1 MAVACL
7 NANGMEPVTNR
18 TGWPLNGEGIW
29 VDIRRPTSIAP
40 RPVLFLD
47 RDGVINRDTGYVGD
61 PVDVEL
67 MPGAAQLIAYAN
79 RCGVPVAVITNQS
92 GIARELFGWEDFA
105 AVMACLEK
113 LLEEQAASLD
123 AIMACPFHPDFTA
136 GYGARH
142 ADWRK
147 PGSRMIRTAAEA
159 LNADLTKSWIVGDAV
174 TDIQAGADA
183 GLAGGL
189 FVGTEIPADLPSETR
204 STLSLAAL
212 HGDLRTVL
220 VGG

>member
-1 MAVACL
+1 M
-7 NANGMEPVTNR
+7 
-18 TGWPLNGEGIW
+18 
-29 VDIRRPTSIAP
+29 
-40 RPVLFLD
+40 
-47 RDGVINRDTGYVGD
+47 
-61 PVDVEL
+61 
-67 MPGAAQLIAYAN
+67 
-79 RCGVPVAVITNQS
+79 
-92 GIARELFGWEDFA
+92 
-105 AVMACLEK
+105 LEK

-212 HGDLRTVL
+212 HSDLRTVL